1 MIDDPWGF
9 STFPLVPGHK
19 VVGTH
24 RLGWAAGETPTNG
37 PAGWLGLAVG
47 ELHVLLSTPVGR
59 TQSSP
64 AARAH
69 HRAWTRR
76 FRRSGPL
83 RLDLA
88 LPLPKTLTFETS
100 GPQFCAGITVFN
112 AMVQFG
118 VKPSDRVGVIGIG
131 GKGHL
136 ALQFLNTWAAT
147 CMRSVQATGEFR
159 MTARHFIVQKATTF
173 DVASDGT
180 SFRMNFICRD
190 GSRVSLSLPT
200 ECLHGFMMTL
210 PQMMRQALRTRGDNE
225 SLGLVYPVDNLRIKH
240 SSEPNVFIVTLT
252 MMNGFEASYGLT
264 RQQMM
269 DFDVTD
275 AVERE

>member
-1 MIDDPWGF
+1 MGQR
-9 STFPLVPGHK
+9 
-19 VVGTH
+19 VG
-24 RLGWAAGETPTNG
+24 LGW
-37 PAGWLGLAVG
+37 
-47 ELHVLLSTPVGR
+47 
-59 TQSSP
+59 QSASCMFC
-64 AARAH
+64 H
-69 HRAWTRR
+69 Q
-76 FRRSGPL
+76 RRSGEHNL
-83 RLDLA
+83 RPQQERTIAHGHGGFADRVRCDWTFA
-88 LPLPKTLTFETS
+88 LPLPDTLTFETS

-131 GKGHL
+131 GLGHL

-225 SLGLVYPVDNLRIKH
+225 SLGLVYPVDNLRIEH